1 MVSLLQK
8 AFLTTLVAL
17 ILMIHVFALCVRQ
30 WSFCYCSLEN
40 SPCVIILFQFIIY
53 GTKAIDVWQK
63 LGYTKFVPMIT
74 YGNKIVNIRFY
85 WRSKMNDKLV
95 LSVQELASVLGI
107 CKPRAYELM
116 NSADFP
122 AIQISPR
129 RKVVPRDALE
139 TWLAQQAAHGA
150 KAK

>member
-1 MVSLLQK
+1 
-8 AFLTTLVAL
+8 
-17 ILMIHVFALCVRQ
+17 
-30 WSFCYCSLEN
+30 
-40 SPCVIILFQFIIY
+40 
-53 GTKAIDVWQK
+53 
-63 LGYTKFVPMIT
+63 
-74 YGNKIVNIRFY
+74 
-85 WRSKMNDKLV
+85 MNDKLV

-139 TWLAQQAAHGA
+139 TWLAQKAAHGA